1 MVGAGGARSLQE
13 ILRQRQ
19 GSEFV
24 GRSLQCSVFRTNL
37 QLPPVDRKFVFGLH
51 GQAGIG
57 KTFLLRQLREISLQH
72 EALVAVTDDNE
83 SNLVAA
89 MGAIAR
95 QLAGQGGETRGFAQR
110 LAEYERRHDDVLS
123 DPQAPSE
130 ARELV
135 MSTAIRF
142 GLGVVRMAAPGLGPV
157 ADAVPPERLQAWM
170 EQCRGYFARKFGS
183 QADVRL
189 LLSPVEE
196 LTPFLVE
203 DLRKLAQHRQLVM
216 LFDNYERTSEVIEQ
230 WLLRMLQGHY
240 GELPVALILGIAGQH
255 PLDPNSWGEYSSIT
269 VTWRLDPFTS
279 EEARTL
285 LNRRGVRDP
294 GLVDVVLELSGGLPL
309 LVATLAESGHD
320 AHDPTAMA
328 VARFLNWVP
337 DQQRREDAVL
347 AALPRGLDEDILIA
361 LGAEEGTADLFR
373 WLRDRPFV
381 HENQG
386 RLQYHQ
392 VVRETM
398 VRYERGRAPR
408 RFRLRHQTL
417 AEHFHRSRQELALPG
432 ESAWYDWEWRAL
444 LVEEFYHRL
453 CWAAHRWLP
462 DAMEHCAAACGVDA
476 GTAQSWFDMFA
487 EAARDSA
494 VSIVVTFVRDL
505 QRFVRP
511 SGELD
516 LNGLQKY
523 LIGRLEQD
531 STGRAASTRARTW
544 VATDAG
550 AATSGGGA
558 WSFGEQEGRGSNYR
572 GKQDHFGTDL
582 SESVPPVIGE

>member
-19 GSEFV
+19 GGEFV
-24 GRSLQCSVFRTNL
+24 GRGLQCGIFRTNL
-37 QLPPVDRKFVFGLH
+37 QLPPVQRKFVFGLH

-72 EALVAVTDDNE
+72 GALVAVTDDNE

-89 MGAIAR
+89 MGAISR
-95 QLAGQGGETRGFAQR
+95 QLAGQGGETRGFSQR

-157 ADAVPPERLQAWM
+157 ADAVPPEKLQAWM
-170 EQCRGYFARKFGS
+170 EQCRAYFARKFGS

-196 LTPFLVE
+196 LTPFLVD
-203 DLRKLAQHRQLVM
+203 DLRKIAQHRQLVM
-216 LFDNYERTSEVIEQ
+216 LFDNYERTSEVIEP

-240 GELPVALILGIAGQH
+240 GELPLTLLLGIAGQH
-255 PLDPNSWGEYSSIT
+255 PLDPNNWGEYSSIS

-285 LNRRGVRDP
+285 LDRRGVRDP
-294 GLVDVVLELSGGLPL
+294 EFVDVVVELSGGLPL

-320 AHDPTAMA
+320 AHDPTGMA

-337 DQQRREDAVL
+337 EQQRRDDAVL
-347 AALPRGLDEDILIA
+347 AALPRALDEDVLAA
-361 LGAEEGTADLFR
+361 LGSENATGDLFR

-381 HENQG
+381 HEHQG

-408 RFRLRHQTL
+408 RFRQRHQTL
-417 AEHFHRSRQELALPG
+417 AEHFQRCREELALPG

-462 DAMEHCAAACGVDA
+462 AALEHCAAACDVDA
-476 GTAQSWFDMFA
+476 ATAQSWFDMFV

-494 VSIVVTFVRDL
+494 AAVVVACVRDL
-505 QRFVRP
+505 HRFVANN
-511 SGELD
+511 GALELT
-516 LNGLQKY
+516 GLQRY
-523 LIGRLEQD
+523 LRRRLEQSGYGQPLD
-531 STGRAASTRARTW
+531 GGIAL
-544 VATDAG
+544 
-550 AATSGGGA
+550 SGGGSRA
-558 WSFGEQEGRGSNYR
+558 FEDQEHRGALHLYQGTEDFFGGGTHGSA
-572 GKQDHFGTDL
+572 
-582 SESVPPVIGE
+582 PPVIGE